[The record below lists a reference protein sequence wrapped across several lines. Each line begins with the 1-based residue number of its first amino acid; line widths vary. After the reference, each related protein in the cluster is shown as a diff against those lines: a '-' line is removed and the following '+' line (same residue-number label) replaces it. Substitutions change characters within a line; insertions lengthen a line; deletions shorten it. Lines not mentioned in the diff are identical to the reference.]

1 MKTTQEQLAKEKD
14 TVKKLQEQLDKSV
27 SAASLPSVGV
37 GVGGGQR
44 QPDSPLGGTQAQ
56 GLILTCT
63 LCCP

>member
-1 MKTTQEQLAKEKD
+1 M
-14 TVKKLQEQLDKSV
+14 KKLQEQLDKSV